1 MTDRPS
7 PLRTL
12 LEVLWAEARLWP
24 PSAAARLPEVRA
36 LALHRGLPCPDREH
50 ALLVPSAGLITRYL
64 DRSGPE
70 ITAHFAADFSWLVT
84 LLADHVDRP

>member
-1 MTDRPS
+1 MDHEEIVMVT
-7 PLRTL
+7 
-12 LEVLWAEARLWP
+12 AMA
-24 PSAAARLPEVRA
+24 
-36 LALHRGLPCPDREH
+36 
-50 ALLVPSAGLITRYL
+50 SAGLITRYL